1 MTKPR
6 KPRGGARVEGT
17 RKHRSR
23 PVPRWLLRSQDL
35 DAFARSRC
43 LLVLS
48 VLSGEQPVTDAIRQ
62 AKLSRPAYYKLETRA
77 LQAMLTAL
85 NPLVARPVRA
95 TTAATEV
102 ARRIEGLEAR
112 VTTLLQEKRRAER
125 LLMLTRKSLRMPAL
139 KGRRGRTPKDPG
151 LIPSLKWR
159 SLSLKAKTALSTASM
174 PTADGA
180 AGS

>member
-1 MTKPR
+1 MKTSR
-6 KPRGGARVEGT
+6 KPRGGTRVEGT

-23 PVPRWLLRSQDL
+23 PVPKWLLKSQDL

-48 VLSGEQPVTDAIRQ
+48 VLSGEQAVTDAIRQ

-85 NPLVARPVRA
+85 NPLAARPVRA
-95 TTAATEV
+95 QSEATGV

-112 VTTLLQEKRRAER
+112 VTVLLQEKRRAER

-139 KGRRGRTPKDPG
+139 KGRRGRPPKDPA
-151 LIPSLKWR
+151 LIPNSKWR
-159 SLSLKAKTALSTASM
+159 SLSLKGKTALSAASM
-174 PTADGA
+174 PTTDGA